1 MELLINTIYYNEII
15 YEIVK
20 KNTIYYGNLLHQVIK
35 RNNQYKNYFK
45 N

>member
-1 MELLINTIYYNEII
+1 MELLKNTIYYNEII